1 MFGGKAAYPS
11 YPLSGQYGKR
21 NRTRYGSRGES
32 LPRMVE
38 AAGIEPASEK
48 DRTSVSTRLADSF
61 FYLTIRLLNGKPAD
75 SQPVKSRGSVTG
87 VPVPPAQ
94 INVALQIALGE
105 LPVRRHGQLSRECV
119 VVIGDYY
126 FPPD

>member
-1 MFGGKAAYPS
+1 MFGGKAANPS

-48 DRTSVSTRLADSF
+48 DRTAASTRLADSV
-61 FYLTIRLLNGKPAD
+61 FYLASHPLNGKW
-75 SQPVKSRGSVTG
+75 VK
-87 VPVPPAQ
+87 
-94 INVALQIALGE
+94 
-105 LPVRRHGQLSRECV
+105 GQRL
-119 VVIGDYY
+119 I
-126 FPPD
+126 FA